1 MKKREICLSEK
12 IKMLIFFKRGRTV
25 LLAVSFILAI
35 SSAIAKKL
43 LELPVDPIPLEI
55 QTKQGTISYKV
66 EIAFTQSQGVA
77 GLMYRTDFP
86 RGRAMLFRQHG
97 SRELKDKQQFF
108 MWMANTP
115 LPLDMI
121 FLNAEGIIVS
131 IVERTSPFS
140 TDIISSEVP
149 ATFALEVNAGEV
161 SEKQIKKG
169 QRVIHPAICG
179 KCDGD
184 KNDSGEYSFF

>member
-1 MKKREICLSEK
+1 MEIKVLK
-12 IKMLIFFKRGRTV
+12 PFKRGRIV
-25 LLAVSFILAI
+25 ILALFFMLI
-35 SSAIAKKL
+35 VSIAVAKKPI
-43 LELPVDPIPLEI
+43 EIPVHPVPLEI
-55 QTKQGTISYKV
+55 QTKKGVFFYNV
-66 EIAFTQSQGVA
+66 EIAFTPSQAAA

-86 RGRAMLFRQHG
+86 RDRAMLFRNQI
-97 SRELKDKQQFF
+97 SNRLKDKQKFF

-131 IVERTSPFS
+131 IVENTSPFS
-140 TDIISSEVP
+140 TDTISSEVP

-169 QRVIHPAICG
+169 QRVIHPALY
-179 KCDGD
+179 
-184 KNDSGEYSFF
+184 GECESNKM